1 VGFASWDE
9 HELVRRCKEGSEAAY
24 AELVRRHRQRLVN
37 LAYRLTA
44 NRETAEDVVQ
54 EAFIAAFRAMERFE
68 PKPSLTPWLNTI
80 TVRLAGKAASKRAA
94 APDASLDRLLDP
106 STRAGSATGLGPA
119 AGSATSPGTSDGS
132 AVAGLLASTDA
143 TADPHAA
150 AEAAEVRRE
159 VAAALSRLPFKHR
172 TAVVLRFVMGLDY
185 AEAAQTMDVPLNTY
199 KSHLL
204 RGTRQLRELLG
215 SRLTV
220 GEGAAAEP
228 SSAVANQVVPNQV
241 VSSPAASSSAASSS
255 AASSSAG
262 PSSAASSSS
271 VPSPAAPS
279 SAAPSSAASS
289 SGMPGLAES
298 VAGLSGPGESVAAR
312 PRSALPI
319 SAEGKRDGPG
329 ALAALDEAPTAERD
343 GRAVDPV

>member
-9 HELVRRCKEGSEAAY
+9 HELVGRCKEGSEAAY

-37 LAYRLTA
+37 FAFRLTG

-94 APDASLDRLLDP
+94 APAASLDRLLNP
-106 STRAGSATGLGPA
+106 SAGAGAGSATGLGPGG
-119 AGSATSPGTSDGS
+119 GSGGGSGATDSG
-132 AVAGLLASTDA
+132 AMAGLLASTDA

-159 VAAALSRLPFKHR
+159 VAAALSTLPFKHR

-204 RGTRQLRELLG
+204 RGTRLLRETLG
-215 SRLTV
+215 PRLAV
-220 GEGAAAEP
+220 GEGTGRPADAARSAAE
-228 SSAVANQVVPNQV
+228 
-241 VSSPAASSSAASSS
+241 
-255 AASSSAG
+255 AG
-262 PSSAASSSS
+262 PVRGAGGVKSN
-271 VPSPAAPS
+271 PAEATE
-279 SAAPSSAASS
+279 AD
-289 SGMPGLAES
+289 
-298 VAGLSGPGESVAAR
+298 R
-312 PRSALPI
+312 
-319 SAEGKRDGPG
+319 PG
-329 ALAALDEAPTAERD
+329 APDPAGQTA
-343 GRAVDPV
+343 GPA